1 MKVLNKL
8 FLFASLCFLT
18 SCYKHKACFNSNK
31 QSGAIIQVLGN
42 CKKDGNGDF
51 VDIDGFESF
60 DYLSEI
66 SYNKALKQGSF
77 CNYNNIDFSRY
88 SILGF
93 ETFYTDSAYFERNV
107 SIDTS
112 NKLIYYDV
120 KITDDLKRFKIRGR
134 VYSEAN
140 LVLIPKVTKD
150 YKIITTQ
157 TLLKCD

>member
-1 MKVLNKL
+1 MLL
-8 FLFASLCFLT
+8 FLASLCFFT
-18 SCYKHKACFNSNK
+18 SCYKQKACFNSNK
-31 QSGAIIQVLGN
+31 HSGDIIQVLGN

-51 VDIDGFESF
+51 VDIDGIESF
-60 DYLSEI
+60 VYLSEI
-66 SYNKALKQGSF
+66 SYDKALKQGSI

-140 LVLIPKVTKD
+140 LVLIPKVSKN
-150 YKIITTQ
+150 YKIIATQ